1 MGLVVGADATP
12 SYWHRITIHLRPI
25 RWCVAGICLVFGVWI
40 LTAAIF
46 RPLRA
51 DLQDRQARIAE
62 ERGDFVAAAQHAR
75 NALDLDPF
83 RLTTRY
89 LLAGALSRLPEP
101 SAREMAIEQ
110 CLRIEEL
117 APDYA
122 DVTYNLGQLRL
133 LAGQP
138 AEAIPYLRR
147 AVEIN
152 PYNAERRIVL
162 ASTLHAVGQTDEA
175 LSQLDR
181 ALQLQPNNAGARD
194 LRREMQPKPHP

>member
-1 MGLVVGADATP
+1 MV
-12 SYWHRITIHLRPI
+12 
-25 RWCVAGICLVFGVWI
+25 
-40 LTAAIF
+40 AIF

-51 DLQDRQARIAE
+51 ELQDRQARIAE
-62 ERGDFVAAAQHAR
+62 ERGDLLMAAQHAQ

-83 RLTTRY
+83 RLSTRY
-89 LLAGALSRLPEP
+89 LLAGAFSRLPEP
-101 SAREMAIEQ
+101 SAREMAIAQ

-138 AEAIPYLRR
+138 AEATTYLLR

-162 ASTLHAVGQTDEA
+162 ASALRAVGQTDEA
-175 LSQLDR
+175 LRQLDR
-181 ALQLQPNNAGARD
+181 ALQLQPNNTEARD
-194 LRREMQPKPHP
+194 LRREMRPELHP